1 MKKLLLNVEA
11 LEVETFEVDEARA
24 RGRGTVKGAEAAAAT
39 LLLSGCG
46 SCMNSGPRPC
56 FATETC
62 C

>member
-1 MKKLLLNVEA
+1 MKKMLLNLEA
-11 LEVETFEVDEARA
+11 LKVETFEVADTLASR
-24 RGRGTVKGAEAAAAT
+24 RGTVNGAEAALAT
-39 LLLSGCG
+39 LVLSGCG